1 MTDSA
6 DPSRWSLA
14 LYVNGA
20 SPASAGAIETVRRLC
35 DTELAGQVD
44 LEVIDVHLQPALV
57 VRDNVIAAPTLVRR
71 LPAPLRRL
79 VGSLADADRVRSGLD
94 LDLPGFVLGHDEP
107 RG

>member
-6 DPSRWSLA
+6 DPPRWSLA

-57 VRDNVIAAPTLVRR
+57 LRDNVIATPTLVKR
-71 LPAPLRRL
+71 LPAPLRLL
-79 VGSLADADRVRSGLD
+79 VGNLADANRVRSGLD
-94 LDLPGFVLGHDEP
+94 LDLVGLVASDVDP